1 MNIAE
6 IGLIVFG
13 NFKLIDFRSNKI
25 QAIVRGG
32 LEKMDIQ
39 VMAPYVANNEQ
50 INEAGGAAIV
60 ARNDPSGGG
69 IVIVNIFK
77 KLVETSLNRNRRH
90 QAATGKCNHCGNI
103 KCRRNVTH
111 NDVKFLPF

>member
-1 MNIAE
+1 MNLAE

-13 NFKLIDFRSNKI
+13 NFKKYWFIHTI

-60 ARNDPSGGG
+60 ARNDDPRLGGNNALL
-69 IVIVNIFK
+69 I
-77 KLVETSLNRNRRH
+77 
-90 QAATGKCNHCGNI
+90 
-103 KCRRNVTH
+103 
-111 NDVKFLPF
+111 D

>member
-6 IGLIVFG
+6 IGLIVF
-13 NFKLIDFRSNKI
+13 
-25 QAIVRGG
+25 AIVRGG

-60 ARNDPSGGG
+60 ARNDPSGG
-69 IVIVNIFK
+69 
-77 KLVETSLNRNRRH
+77 ETV
-90 QAATGKCNHCGNI
+90 ATKQQLANAI
-103 KCRRNVTH
+103 TAET
-111 NDVKFLPF
+111 